1 MGGGI
6 DNKYLVYQLL
16 SDDCLSSWTR
26 SPPLLCPTPASPYL
40 ATRLNSGAA
49 DPGTMADMEEDYR
62 DYMHTVRQFNIDCYM

>member
-1 MGGGI
+1 M
-6 DNKYLVYQLL
+6 YQLL

-62 DYMHTVRQFNIDCYM
+62 DYMDTVRQFNIDCYM